1 MFGMNIEDSLMFQN
15 FVKNDSQQRFEY
27 TLLSGDPIEEIAV
40 RLDIYLNNGYIIYD
54 LLNDEAKNWIDTV
67 LDTILD

>member
-15 FVKNDSQQRFEY
+15 YVQNISQQRFELEV
-27 TLLSGDPIEEIAV
+27 TSGDSIEEIAN

-54 LLNDEAKNWIDTV
+54 LLSDEAKNWIDIV
-67 LDTILD
+67 LG